1 MILAGRL
8 SFLLEVLSVYI
19 TCVFAI
25 FKGLFIALPRARS
38 VFRRSLPNGPADSLA
53 FFRCKHL
60 RLGTIRLAYG

>member
-8 SFLLEVLSVYI
+8 SSFLEVLTVYI

-25 FKGLFIALPRARS
+25 FKGLFIALPWARS
-38 VFRRSLPNGPADSLA
+38 VFGRNLPNGAADSLA

>member
-8 SFLLEVLSVYI
+8 SSFLEVLTVYM

-38 VFRRSLPNGPADSLA
+38 VFGRSLPNGPADSLA
-53 FFRCKHL
+53 FFRC
-60 RLGTIRLAYG
+60 